1 MLVAGLGRS
10 RLLDDLPAGGR
21 IGGTVI
27 DSLSAE
33 PVVAATVRLVSLGA
47 DRRRTGQMT
56 TGAGY
61 FDLELPGTAAC
72 SLYVDAFGY
81 RPWAGLVVVDTG
93 APSSAPALSGALS
106 AHGVRPESVRH
117 VVNTHLHVDHCGCND
132 LFPEAVFHAHA
143 LEDPPAGYRR
153 VTGEV
158 ALAEG
163 VRLVPTPGHTRGSI
177 SVLVESDRRYAV
189 CGDAVPTKGNY
200 ESRTPP
206 AVHFDRALAARSMD
220 MVLGW
225 AQTVVPG
232 HDRPFD
238 VMGKK

>member
-1 MLVAGLGRS
+1 MRAGAHALTPPTVKVLCEGWLVRQ
-10 RLLDDLPAGGR
+10 GGR
-21 IGGTVI
+21 VVDASSTVT
-27 DSLSAE
+27 L
-33 PVVAATVRLVSLGA
+33 LGA
-47 DRRRTGQMT
+47 R
-56 TGAGY
+56 
-61 FDLELPGTAAC
+61 
-72 SLYVDAFGY
+72 
-81 RPWAGLVVVDTG
+81 AGLVVVDTG